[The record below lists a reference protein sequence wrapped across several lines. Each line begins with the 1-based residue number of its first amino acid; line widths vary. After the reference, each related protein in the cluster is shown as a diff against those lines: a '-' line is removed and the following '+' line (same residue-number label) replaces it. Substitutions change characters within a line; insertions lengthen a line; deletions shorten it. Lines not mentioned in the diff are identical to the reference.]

1 MCREQSSRIEPVPLE
16 STGPK
21 YVGWVASDEFEQWR
35 RMKDKS
41 VEDKRAAANRPAI
54 WG

>member
-1 MCREQSSRIEPVPLE
+1 
-16 STGPK
+16 
-21 YVGWVASDEFEQWR
+21 VGWIASNEFEQWR

-41 VEDKRAAANRPAI
+41 VEDKGTAANRPAI

>member
-1 MCREQSSRIEPVPLE
+1 VE
-16 STGPK
+16 
-21 YVGWVASDEFEQWR
+21 WVVSNEFEQVR

-41 VEDKRAAANRPAI
+41 VDDKRTVVNRPAI